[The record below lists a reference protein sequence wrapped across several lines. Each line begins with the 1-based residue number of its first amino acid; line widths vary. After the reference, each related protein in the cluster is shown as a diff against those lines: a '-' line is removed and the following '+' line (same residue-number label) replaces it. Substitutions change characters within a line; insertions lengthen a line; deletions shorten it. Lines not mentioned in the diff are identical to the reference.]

1 MSIDDLG
8 NVLIAHKGH
17 TTNPVAN
24 PGGSEIF
31 FDMETPGHIVEVTLF
46 NVLKNALNNAT

>member
-1 MSIDDLG
+1 MS
-8 NVLIAHKGH
+8 

-24 PGGSEIF
+24 PGGSEIV

-46 NVLKNALNNAT
+46 NVYSLNNAT